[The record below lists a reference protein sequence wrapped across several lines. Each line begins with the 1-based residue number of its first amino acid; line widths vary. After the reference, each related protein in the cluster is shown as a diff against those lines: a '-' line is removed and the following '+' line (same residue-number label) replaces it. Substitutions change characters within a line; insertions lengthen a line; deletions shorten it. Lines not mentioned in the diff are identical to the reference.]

1 LAKRATSI
9 VATATTTAAN
19 KEPSVVC
26 APPISNI
33 GQLSMLSSVSN
44 ELILPG
50 LEIPSTG
57 TSLST
62 NWVARVLVKRLSGA
76 PD

>member
-44 ELILPG
+44 ELILPWSG
-50 LEIPSTG
+50 NPLYRDIIVYQLG
-57 TSLST
+57 G
-62 NWVARVLVKRLSGA
+62 AR
-76 PD
+76 PC